1 MADEKK
7 LNEEV
12 EKEVD
17 DAELEKIEEGIV
29 PGLRDTDLS
38 KEVQSSFL
46 DYAMSVI
53 VARAIPDIRDG
64 CKPVH
69 RRVIYDMYI
78 SGITP
83 GSPYKKC
90 ARIVGDVMGKFH
102 PHGDQAIYSTLVR
115 MAQPFSMRYTLV
127 DGHGNFGSVDGDEP
141 AAYRYT
147 EARMTKLAME
157 MVRDIK
163 CDTVDFVDNYDGTE
177 QEPSVLP
184 SRFPNLIVN
193 GSNGIAVGMATY
205 IPTHNLGETIDAVV
219 ALAKNPNLT
228 PLEIMTNYLYGP
240 DFSTGAIILGRSGIK
255 EAYETGTGSI
265 VIRSRAE
272 IKETEHSGKKQ
283 IIISEIP
290 YQVNKAN
297 LVTSI
302 AHLVRDKVV
311 EGITDI
317 RDESSKGKV
326 RIVIDVRHDSIPE
339 VVLNQLYKLTQLQ
352 TSMGVIMLSLVDGQP
367 KVLPINEILLHYL
380 DFQVNVVERR
390 TKYLLAQ
397 DEARLHIVSGLLRAT
412 EHIDEIV
419 KDIRAA
425 STPEDAL
432 NTLMKKYEF
441 SEVQAQAILAM
452 TLRRLTGLE
461 EGKLEAEKAALLAN
475 IEKYNHILSS
485 RENVVEVV
493 VSELLEL
500 KEKYSD
506 ERMTE
511 ISDDAATIED
521 EDLIPQKDIVI
532 VLTTNNYVK
541 RMTTETFRT
550 QHRGGRGVRGMS
562 TNGEDSVNLMIHT
575 HTHTD
580 VLFFSNLG
588 RVYRL
593 RGYMIPEESRT
604 SKGLPIQNLL
614 NLEKGEKIV
623 SILPLDDYHPEHF
636 LFFATKEG
644 VVKRTALSEFESIR
658 KNGKIAILLKEGDML
673 LDVKRTN
680 GEALICLASS
690 KGKMVKFNE
699 ADVRPIGRTAA
710 GVKGMDLSDGSSV
723 IGLTTSLEGENILV
737 VTLYGYGKMS
747 PLDDYRESHR
757 GTKGVIT
764 LNVTS
769 KNGRIVAMRAVKGD
783 EDLMMITNG
792 GTVIRMPLEQIKIV
806 GRNTQGVKV
815 IRLDDEK
822 QRVSSI
828 TIIPHEDISG
838 EEEVAK
844 SDNEEVTEEA
854 KTPAENE

>member
-1 MADEKK
+1 MSDEEKKIDNVDNVADEE
-7 LNEEV
+7 NTAS
-12 EKEVD
+12 
-17 DAELEKIEEGIV
+17 DADIEKIEEGIV

-38 KEVQSSFL
+38 KEVKSSFL

-69 RRVIYDMYI
+69 RRVIYDMYVT
-78 SGITP
+78 GILP

-102 PHGDQAIYSTLVR
+102 PHGDAAIYSTLVR
-115 MAQPFSMRYTLV
+115 LAQPFSMRYTLV

-177 QEPSVLP
+177 EEPSVLP
-184 SRFPNLIVN
+184 SRFPNLLVN

-219 ALAKNPNLT
+219 ALAKNPLLT
-228 PLEIMTNYLYGP
+228 PVELMTDYLFGP
-240 DFSTGAIILGRSGIK
+240 DFSTGAMILGRSGIK
-255 EAYETGTGSI
+255 QAYETGSGSI
-265 VIRSRAE
+265 TIRSRAE
-272 IKETEHSGKKQ
+272 IKENEHSGKKQ
-283 IIISEIP
+283 IIVTEIP
-290 YQVNKAN
+290 YQVNKAT
-297 LVTSI
+297 LVENI

-326 RIVIDVRHDSIPE
+326 RVVIDVRHDCIPE
-339 VVLNQLYKLTQLQ
+339 VILNQLYKLTQLQ
-352 TSMGVIMLSLVDGQP
+352 TSMGIIMLSLVDGAP
-367 KVLPINEILLHYL
+367 KILPINEILLHYL
-380 DFQVNVVERR
+380 NFQINVVERR
-390 TKYLLAQ
+390 TNFLLKQ
-397 DEARLHIVSGLLRAT
+397 DEARLHIVDGLLKAT
-412 EHIDEIV
+412 EFIDEIV

-425 STPEDAL
+425 DTPDEASA
-432 NTLMKKYEF
+432 TLMSKYGF
-441 SEVQAQAILAM
+441 SELQTQAILAM

-461 EGKLEAEKAALLAN
+461 EGKLEAEKKELETNIASYHAILA
-475 IEKYNHILSS
+475 S
-485 RENVVEVV
+485 RESVTEVV
-493 VSELLEL
+493 VKELLEI
-500 KEKYSD
+500 KDRFSD

-511 ISDDAATIED
+511 ISDDAATIQD

-562 TNGEDSVNLMIHT
+562 TNGEDSVNIMVHT
-575 HTHTD
+575 ETHTD
-580 VLFFSNLG
+580 ILFFSNLG

-593 RGYMIPEESRT
+593 RGYMVPEESRT

-614 NLEKGEKIV
+614 NLEKGEKVV
-623 SILPLDDYHPEHF
+623 SILPLDDYNPDHF

-644 VVKRTALSEFESIR
+644 IVKRTRLGEFKSIR
-658 KNGKIAILLKEGDML
+658 SNGKIAIVLRETDSL

-680 GEALICLASS
+680 GEALIGLASS
-690 KGKMVKFNE
+690 KGKMVKFPEN
-699 ADVRPIGRTAA
+699 DVRPIGRTAT
-710 GVKGMDLSDGSSV
+710 GVKGMDLDANASL
-723 IGLTTSLEGENILV
+723 IGLTSSLEGNNILV
-737 VTLYGYGKMS
+737 ITLNGYGKMS
-747 PLDDYRESHR
+747 DFEDYRQSHR

-764 LNVTS
+764 LNVTN

-792 GTVIRMPLEQIKIV
+792 GTLIRMPLSQIKIV
-806 GRNTQGVKV
+806 GRNTQGVRV

-828 TIIPHEDISG
+828 AIISSDDISG
-838 EEEVAK
+838 EEETPVEENPAK
-844 SDNEEVTEEA
+844 
-854 KTPAENE
+854 AE

>member
-7 LNEEV
+7 LNVEV

-272 IKETEHSGKKQ
+272 IKENEHSGKKQ

>member
-272 IKETEHSGKKQ
+272 IKENEHSGKKQ

-747 PLDDYRESHR
+747 PLNDYRESHR

>member
-272 IKETEHSGKKQ
+272 IKENEHSGKKQ